1 MPAEILWTG
10 PAARELA
17 ALPDHPRFKG
27 DKKAWHERKVRRDAA
42 KNMPY
47 ATRAR
52 IRYITDTIAT
62 ALLTRSSRKPTH
74 IGGVNSTEREHI
86 TVTYKLG
93 NKDLGARHV
102 YTDVESDSDS
112 DLESE

>member
-52 IRYITDTIAT
+52 IR
-62 ALLTRSSRKPTH
+62 KPTH